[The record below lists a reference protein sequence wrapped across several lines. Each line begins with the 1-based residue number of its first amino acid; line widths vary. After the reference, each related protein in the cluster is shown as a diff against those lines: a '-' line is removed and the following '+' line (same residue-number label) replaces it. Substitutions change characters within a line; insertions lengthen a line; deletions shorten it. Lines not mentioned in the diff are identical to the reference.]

1 MLEMGV
7 ALTWGIR
14 ILPIKMKDCLKPPSD
29 ISGQTWADYEDSAQ
43 VFVDPDHSKKMV
55 RMVERAA
62 RKKQKSKR

>member
-1 MLEMGV
+1 M

-14 ILPIKMKDCLKPPSD
+14 VLPIKMKDCPRPPSD

-43 VFVDPDHSKKMV
+43 FFVDPDHSKKMV